1 MFKLG
6 EYYEDEAKFIA
17 GYLKD
22 VGFKVEIKGSA
33 EASIDITASI
43 QGRLSELKGKIE
55 ILDKFERFLAALKA
69 VVEKA
74 STEESFGE
82 LFLTELD
89 PGWKDKRDQ
98 FNRIQ
103 ELGEEVDEETRQNLT
118 RSMAEWI
125 VSTDFV
131 EKVIENNDIKLGE
144 PVEGRLDDP
153 ILSIPVNPDDYE
165 DDPMLRKRIDVNLTK
180 IYEVYLDEFYTSLFR
195 EIDDDFQEEYYRE
208 YLKIMS
214 LGLLIDGLVEEP
226 SKGKIDI
233 EEFADRCVLEVGDK
247 DVLSID
253 GSLAAEEIARSLEK
267 NGILKMKGD
276 TIKWKA

>member
-33 EASIDITASI
+33 EADIDITASI
-43 QGRLSELKGKIE
+43 QGRLSELKGKIK

-103 ELGEEVDEETRQNLT
+103 ESGEEVDEETRQNLT

-131 EKVIENNDIKLGE
+131 EKVIENNEIKLGE

-180 IYEVYLDEFYTSLFR
+180 VYEVYLDEFYTSLFR

-214 LGLLIDGLVEEP
+214 LGLLIDGLVEEQ

-233 EEFADRCVLEVGDK
+233 EEFADRCVLEVGDG

-253 GSLAAEEIARSLEK
+253 GSLVAEEIARSLEK
-267 NGILKMKGD
+267 NGILKMKGN